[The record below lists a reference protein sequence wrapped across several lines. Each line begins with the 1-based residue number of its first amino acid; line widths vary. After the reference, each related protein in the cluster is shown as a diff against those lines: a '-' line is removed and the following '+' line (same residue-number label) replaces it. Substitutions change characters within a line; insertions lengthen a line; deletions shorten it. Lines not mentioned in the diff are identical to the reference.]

1 MMNKTPPR
9 LMNSAEKAELAE
21 KNMALVW
28 YAVRQF
34 QSTGYDVEELYSAA
48 LLGMAKALSN
58 FDLSRGFKFST
69 FALFC
74 MKNEILME
82 LRRGKRRIS
91 AVYYDDLIS
100 SGKDDGLTLLE
111 TLPSSADTEGEAISK
126 VALQKALGLLTQRER
141 EMLVLDADGQRQADI
156 AKDYGVSQSYVSRIV
171 AGAKQKIRSELY
183 HE

>member
-9 LMNSAEKAELAE
+9 LMNGAEKAELAE

-28 YAVRQF
+28 YTVRQF

-48 LLGMAKALSN
+48 LLGMAKALSG

-69 FALFC
+69 FAMFC

-91 AVYYDDLIS
+91 AVYYDDLT
-100 SGKDDGLTLLE
+100 SGKNDGLTLLE
-111 TLPSSADTEGEAISK
+111 MLPSSADTEGEAISK